1 MKVLIA
7 YFSGTG
13 STRYVAETFEKE
25 FRSRNHSVEVRDTA
39 GNTAPPPHDLL
50 VICFAVHA
58 CNAPVPVLKWVKN
71 LPEADRIP
79 AAVFSVSG
87 GGEITPNLACRLGLK
102 KRLKKK
108 NYQVVYEDMIVMPSN
123 WIVGT
128 KPVLIDRLLEV
139 LPVKVSHFADDLL
152 AGKSRQTRPGLGNRL
167 LSLLGRLEPAGARR
181 FGKKIRVNAS
191 CTGCGLCARECPA
204 GNISMKE
211 SLPVFSNSCILCL
224 KCLYGCP
231 FHALAPGT
239 AKFILVP
246 GGYDFNRMLAEK
258 SEPSDIDI
266 AGETR
271 GFLWLGVRRYLND

>member
-1 MKVLIA
+1 MTILIA

-25 FRSRNHSVEVRDTA
+25 FRCRNLSVEVRDTS

-58 CNAPVPVLKWVKN
+58 CNAPVPVLKWVEN

-108 NYQVVYEDMIVMPSN
+108 NYHVIYEDMIVMPSN

-139 LPVKVSHFADDLL
+139 LPVKVSHFADELL
-152 AGKSRQTRPGLGNRL
+152 AGKSRQTRSGLGNRI
-167 LSLLGRLEPAGARR
+167 LSLLGKLEPAGARR
-181 FGKKIRVNAS
+181 FGKKIRVNDR
-191 CTGCGLCARECPA
+191 CTGCGQCARECPV

-211 SLPVFSNSCILCL
+211 SLPVFSGSCILCL
-224 KCLYGCP
+224 KCLYGCQ
-231 FHALAPGT
+231 FQALEPGM
-239 AKFILVP
+239 AKFIVISE
-246 GGYDFNRMLAEK
+246 GYDFNKMVAAK
-258 SEPSDIDI
+258 GEPADIDLVK
-266 AGETR
+266 ETR
-271 GFLWLGVRRYLND
+271 GFLWLGLRRYLS